1 MTAEQTQ
8 KALLALDGGGL
19 RGAFTLGVLGELE
32 QLLKTQTGAGSG
44 FVLSDYFDFI
54 GGTSTGA
61 IIGSGLA
68 LGWTVDTLKDLYLRL
83 GHTVFRPRFL
93 PLRAWSK
100 YPGGP
105 LRDQL
110 EAEFGPRTFGD
121 PDLRTLLLI
130 VTHNRT
136 TNSPYPL
143 ANHPTGKFNTGESPT
158 RRNRDQRLADLLWAS
173 TAAPAFF
180 PAAVLDF
187 GAGPQ
192 ELVDGGVTAHNNPA
206 LQLFLTATLPEYRLE
221 WPTGPDQLLLVS
233 VGTGFL
239 PAEQKKISRLRRH
252 IIYVATSTPSGLMF
266 AAANHNDVACRSLG
280 QVRFGRPIDS
290 ELGDL
295 TTGLATKHFSY
306 ARYNIA
312 FDPLE
317 LASYGV
323 TADPRELARLDAVE
337 HIETLMNLG
346 TAYGKATLKA
356 EHFRGFT
363 RLRSST

>member
-1 MTAEQTQ
+1 MTAEQSQ

-32 QLLKTQTGAGSG
+32 RLLGKWTGRGSG
-44 FVLSDYFDFI
+44 FVLADYFDFI

-68 LGWTVDTLKDLYLRL
+68 LGWSVDTLKELYLRL
-83 GHTVFRPRFL
+83 GREVFRPRRLL

-100 YPGGP
+100 YPGEP
-105 LRDQL
+105 LRAQL
-110 EAEFGPRTFGD
+110 AAEFGDRTFGD
-121 PDLRTLLLI
+121 HDLRTLLLI

-143 ANHPTGKFNTGESPT
+143 ANHPTARYNTGGLPT
-158 RRNRDQRLADLLWAS
+158 HRNLDQRLADLLWAS

-206 LQLFLTATLPEYRLE
+206 LQLFFTATLPEYGLG
-221 WPTGPDQLLLVS
+221 WPTGADRLLLVS

-239 PAEQKKISRLRRH
+239 PAGLKKLSQLRRH
-252 IIYVATSTPSGLMF
+252 IIYVATSTPSGLMY
-266 AAANHNDVACRSLG
+266 AAANHNDVTCRALG
-280 QVRFGRPIDS
+280 EVRFGRPIDS
-290 ELGDL
+290 ELDRL
-295 TTGLATKHFSY
+295 TTGLPTKHFSY
-306 ARYNIA
+306 ARYNVA
-312 FDPLE
+312 YEPEE
-317 LASYGV
+317 LAGYGV
-323 TADPRELARLDAVE
+323 TTDPHDLARLDAVE
-337 HIETLMNLG
+337 HVETLMELG
-346 TAYGKATLKA
+346 VAYAKATLA
-356 EHFRGFT
+356 TAHFDGFT
-363 RLRSST
+363 RLRS